1 MPGVTPG
8 KATLAYRPR
17 GTVRRWPLPDVCL
30 APEEKTAPLS
40 QPGHLVGRAEAGA
53 LGSARPAAIRGG
65 TRRRATIMPGHLQEG
80 FGCVVTNRFDQLF
93 DDESDPFEVLKAA
106 ENKKKEAGGGGVGG
120 PGAKSA
126 AQAAAQTNS
135 NAAGKQ
141 LRKESQKDRK
151 NPLPPSVGVVDK
163 KEETQPP
170 VALKKEG
177 KAVVEGGR
185 HPGWREGARR
195 LGANPR
201 FWGSEG
207 SRETWPPISPR
218 FPQRDK
224 SQVLRRC
231 WERVK
236 PKFKPPPARIL
247 EPPLPASG
255 LSREAWSGSWEAV
268 AFPPDSLAG
277 ERMDRGSVKGATPR
291 ITCSEADSG
300 SSAASSCSELP
311 PQSAALR

>member
-1 MPGVTPG
+1 
-8 KATLAYRPR
+8 
-17 GTVRRWPLPDVCL
+17 
-30 APEEKTAPLS
+30 
-40 QPGHLVGRAEAGA
+40 
-53 LGSARPAAIRGG
+53 
-65 TRRRATIMPGHLQEG
+65 MPGHLQEG

-177 KAVVEGGR
+177 
-185 HPGWREGARR
+185 
-195 LGANPR
+195 
-201 FWGSEG
+201 
-207 SRETWPPISPR
+207 
-218 FPQRDK
+218 
-224 SQVLRRC
+224 
-231 WERVK
+231 
-236 PKFKPPPARIL
+236 
-247 EPPLPASG
+247 

-277 ERMDRGSVKGATPR
+277 ERVDRGSVKGATPR
-291 ITCSEADSG
+291 STCSEADSG
-300 SSAASSCSELP
+300 GSAASSCSELP

>member
-1 MPGVTPG
+1 MRKKSDFILRFCLIVGD
-8 KATLAYRPR
+8 ALALILSFAMAYFIRVHVDPRPYAFESQLLEF
-17 GTVRRWPLPDVCL
+17 TWTIVFLVPIMLIIL
-30 APEEKTAPLS
+30 A
-40 QPGHLVGRAEAGA
+40 A
-53 LGSARPAAIRGG
+53 LGLYKKSIFLGRSRFPERTRLVLAAILSVAALIVYDFFVGENLFPVRVM
-65 TRRRATIMPGHLQEG
+65 A
-80 FGCVVTNRFDQLF
+80 VTAM
-93 DDESDPFEVLKAA
+93 VLC
-106 ENKKKEAGGGGVGG
+106 
-120 PGAKSA
+120 
-126 AQAAAQTNS
+126 
-135 NAAGKQ
+135 
-141 LRKESQKDRK
+141 
-151 NPLPPSVGVVDK
+151 
-163 KEETQPP
+163 
-170 VALKKEG
+170 
-177 KAVVEGGR
+177 
-185 HPGWREGARR
+185 
-195 LGANPR
+195 
-201 FWGSEG
+201 

-291 ITCSEADSG
+291 STCSEADSG